1 MPQPPIRPVMA
12 RGLSRVIPF
21 VTPRIFLATGA
32 GAYPSLVAGASVSAE
47 FDCLEGFADPS
58 LFNSTLAYPGANTP
72 KLHAVGPLLDCLLWA
87 DGAAAPIP
95 ANFVVTLT
103 VEYAVDRGCAYRVPV
118 APTSLL
124 GNQTANISGL
134 RITGRFVRVTVLN
147 VAPAAAAINL
157 ELGVYV
163 RSA

>member
-1 MPQPPIRPVMA
+1 MA

-21 VTPRIFLATGA
+21 VTPRIFLANGTVP
-32 GAYPSLVAGASVSAE
+32 YPSLVSAGTVSTE
-47 FDCLEGFADPS
+47 FDCLEGFSEPS
-58 LFNSTLAYPGANTP
+58 LFNSTLPYPGVNTP

-87 DGAAAPIP
+87 DGAAGTLP
-95 ANFVVTLT
+95 AVFVATIT
-103 VEYAVDRGCAYRVPV
+103 VEYAVDRGCAYRAPV

-134 RITGRFVRVTVLN
+134 RITGRFVRVTLTN